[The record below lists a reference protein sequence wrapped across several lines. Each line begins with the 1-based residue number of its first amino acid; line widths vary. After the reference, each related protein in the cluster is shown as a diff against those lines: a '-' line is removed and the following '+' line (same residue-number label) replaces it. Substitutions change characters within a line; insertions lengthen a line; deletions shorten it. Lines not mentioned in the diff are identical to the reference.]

1 MNGQMRVNRVIQ
13 KNVLL
18 ENRVSGG
25 LPVVPKALPE
35 TCRVGLTA
43 KKDQINGISSAF
55 VLVEGLEIQF
65 IWSIFSRNCRG
76 CSIIDGPHN
85 SLTRNE

>member
-1 MNGQMRVNRVIQ
+1 M
-13 KNVLL
+13 LL
-18 ENRVSGG
+18 ENRVSEG

-55 VLVEGLEIQF
+55 VLVEAEGLEIQF

-76 CSIIDGPHN
+76 CSIIDEPHGI
-85 SLTRNE
+85 LTRNE